1 MKGLYDVARH
11 LVWLTQFGLSVVV
24 PPTLCIAGS
33 VWLRHRF
40 TLGGWVVV
48 VGVVVGVLAAV
59 SCLRCSLQALD
70 RQGRPAK
77 KTAKKHLLYPLTD
90 IRKGSPP
97 LQKHRD
103 VLQQASRLAVAVALC
118 IAAMLAVYALTGH
131 FTNAVLLGALIGFVM
146 AMGNFLSLS
155 ITVSNAMNRAANGG
169 SPQKAQLEIQTSSVV
184 RPVILVIIYILLFRA
199 ELCDPL
205 AAILPLLF
213 AQICIKLIDFS
224 RPDPQAAQKTKDG
237 DSTP

>member
-1 MKGLYDVARH
+1 M
-11 LVWLTQFGLSVVV
+11 
-24 PPTLCIAGS
+24 
-33 VWLRHRF
+33 
-40 TLGGWVVV
+40 
-48 VGVVVGVLAAV
+48 
-59 SCLRCSLQALD
+59 
-70 RQGRPAK
+70 
-77 KTAKKHLLYPLTD
+77 
-90 IRKGSPP
+90 
-97 LQKHRD
+97 QKHRD
-103 VLQQASRLAVAVALC
+103 ILQQASRLAVAVALC

-184 RPVILVIIYILLFRA
+184 RP
-199 ELCDPL
+199 L

-213 AQICIKLIDFS
+213 AQFCIKLIDFF

>member
-1 MKGLYDVARH
+1 
-11 LVWLTQFGLSVVV
+11 
-24 PPTLCIAGS
+24 
-33 VWLRHRF
+33 
-40 TLGGWVVV
+40 
-48 VGVVVGVLAAV
+48 
-59 SCLRCSLQALD
+59 
-70 RQGRPAK
+70 
-77 KTAKKHLLYPLTD
+77 
-90 IRKGSPP
+90 
-97 LQKHRD
+97 
-103 VLQQASRLAVAVALC
+103 
-118 IAAMLAVYALTGH
+118 
-131 FTNAVLLGALIGFVM
+131 M

>member
-1 MKGLYDVARH
+1 M
-11 LVWLTQFGLSVVV
+11 
-24 PPTLCIAGS
+24 
-33 VWLRHRF
+33 
-40 TLGGWVVV
+40 
-48 VGVVVGVLAAV
+48 
-59 SCLRCSLQALD
+59 
-70 RQGRPAK
+70 
-77 KTAKKHLLYPLTD
+77 
-90 IRKGSPP
+90 
-97 LQKHRD
+97 QKHRD

-155 ITVSNAMNRAANGG
+155 ITVSNAMNRAA

-213 AQICIKLIDFS
+213 AQFCIKLIDFF
-224 RPDPQAAQKTKDG
+224 RPDSQAAQKTKDG

>member
-40 TLGGWVVV
+40 TLGGWVVA

-59 SCLRCSLQALD
+59 SCLRGSLQALD
-70 RQGRPAK
+70 RQ
-77 KTAKKHLLYPLTD
+77 TAKKHLLYPLTD

-118 IAAMLAVYALTGH
+118 IAAMLAVYALIGR

-213 AQICIKLIDFS
+213 AQFCIKLIDFF

>member
-1 MKGLYDVARH
+1 M
-11 LVWLTQFGLSVVV
+11 
-24 PPTLCIAGS
+24 
-33 VWLRHRF
+33 
-40 TLGGWVVV
+40 
-48 VGVVVGVLAAV
+48 
-59 SCLRCSLQALD
+59 
-70 RQGRPAK
+70 
-77 KTAKKHLLYPLTD
+77 
-90 IRKGSPP
+90 
-97 LQKHRD
+97 QKHRD

-184 RPVILVIIYILLFRA
+184 RPVIL
-199 ELCDPL
+199 CDPL

-213 AQICIKLIDFS
+213 AQFCIKLIDFF

>member
-1 MKGLYDVARH
+1 M
-11 LVWLTQFGLSVVV
+11 
-24 PPTLCIAGS
+24 
-33 VWLRHRF
+33 
-40 TLGGWVVV
+40 
-48 VGVVVGVLAAV
+48 
-59 SCLRCSLQALD
+59 
-70 RQGRPAK
+70 
-77 KTAKKHLLYPLTD
+77 
-90 IRKGSPP
+90 
-97 LQKHRD
+97 QKHRD

-131 FTNAVLLGALIGFVM
+131 FTNAVLLGALIGFVL

-184 RPVILVIIYILLFRA
+184 RPVVLVIIYILLFRA
-199 ELCDPL
+199 KLCDPV

-213 AQICIKLIDFS
+213 AQVCIKLIEFFRKEPTKD
-224 RPDPQAAQKTKDG
+224 KKDG

>member
-24 PPTLCIAGS
+24 PPMLCIAGS

-40 TLGGWVVV
+40 TLGGWVVA

-59 SCLRCSLQALD
+59 SCLRCSLQALT
-70 RQGRPAK
+70 GRAAPPK
-77 KTAKKHLLYPLTD
+77 RRRKHLLYPLTD

-213 AQICIKLIDFS
+213 AQVCIKLIDFF
-224 RPDPQAAQKTKDG
+224 RPDSQAAQKTKG
-237 DSTP
+237 R

>member
-1 MKGLYDVARH
+1 M
-11 LVWLTQFGLSVVV
+11 
-24 PPTLCIAGS
+24 
-33 VWLRHRF
+33 
-40 TLGGWVVV
+40 
-48 VGVVVGVLAAV
+48 
-59 SCLRCSLQALD
+59 
-70 RQGRPAK
+70 
-77 KTAKKHLLYPLTD
+77 
-90 IRKGSPP
+90 
-97 LQKHRD
+97 QKHRD

-155 ITVSNAMNRAANGG
+155 ITVMNRAANGG

-213 AQICIKLIDFS
+213 AQFCIKLIDFF
-224 RPDPQAAQKTKDG
+224 RPDFQAAQKTKDG

>member
-1 MKGLYDVARH
+1 M
-11 LVWLTQFGLSVVV
+11 
-24 PPTLCIAGS
+24 
-33 VWLRHRF
+33 
-40 TLGGWVVV
+40 
-48 VGVVVGVLAAV
+48 
-59 SCLRCSLQALD
+59 
-70 RQGRPAK
+70 
-77 KTAKKHLLYPLTD
+77 
-90 IRKGSPP
+90 
-97 LQKHRD
+97 QKHRD

-131 FTNAVLLGALIGFVM
+131 FTTAVLLGALIGFVM

-169 SPQKAQLEIQTSSVV
+169 SPQKAQMETSSVV

-213 AQICIKLIDFS
+213 AQICIKLIDFF